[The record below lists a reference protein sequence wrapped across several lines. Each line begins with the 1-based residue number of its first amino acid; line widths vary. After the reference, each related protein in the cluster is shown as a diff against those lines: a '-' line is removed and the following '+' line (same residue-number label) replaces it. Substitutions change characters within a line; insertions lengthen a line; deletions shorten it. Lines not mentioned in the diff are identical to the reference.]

1 MKQISTIGLDLAKNV
16 FQIHGADAEGA
27 PIFNRKL
34 RRAAVLRFFER
45 LPSCLVGL
53 EACGGSHYWAREI
66 AALGHHVRLIPP
78 TYVKPFVK
86 RGTTDAADAE
96 AISEAV
102 TRKTMRFVPIK
113 SANQQAAAV
122 VLKTRTL
129 LVRQQTQAINA
140 LRGDY
145 AHLSEFG
152 VIAAIGTAKVATLIE
167 IVRDEEDGC
176 LPKTARLALAE
187 IADQIE
193 TLARQIDKL
202 ERGIVSEAKRDGDM
216 RRLTTIPGVGAIT
229 AATVKALVPDPDGFT
244 SGRHFAAWL
253 GLTPK
258 PHSSGGKERLGG
270 ISKMG
275 NPTLRSLLVCGATS
289 VLRRVKGNEKA
300 PRWLIALLARRPF
313 KVVAIALAN
322 KMARIIWALLTKG
335 GTYRNTGAASGAA
348 CA

>member
-34 RRAAVLRFFER
+34 RRAEVLRFFEK
-45 LPSCLVGL
+45 LPPCLVGL

-66 AALGHHVRLIPP
+66 AALGHDVRLIPP
-78 TYVKPFVK
+78 VYVKPYVK
-86 RGTTDAADAE
+86 RGKTDAADAE

-113 SANQQAAAV
+113 SADQQAAV
-122 VLKTRTL
+122 MVLKTRTL

-140 LRGDY
+140 LRG
-145 AHLSEFG
+145 HLSELG
-152 VIAAIGTAKVATLIE
+152 VIAGVGVTKVKALIE
-167 IVRDEEDGC
+167 IVRDEADDC
-176 LPKTARLALAE
+176 LPKAARLALTE

-193 TLARQIDKL
+193 ALTRQIDKL
-202 ERGIVSEAKRDGDM
+202 ERGIVAEAKRDEDM
-216 RRLTTIPGVGAIT
+216 RLLTTIPGVGAIT
-229 AATVKALVPDPDGFT
+229 AATVKALVPDPDGFK

-258 PHSSGGKERLGG
+258 SHSSGGKERLGG

-289 VLRRVKGNEKA
+289 VLRRVKGNDKA
-300 PRWLIALLARRPF
+300 PQWLIGLLARRPF
-313 KVVAIALAN
+313 KVVAVALAN

-335 GTYRNTGAASGAA
+335 GTYRNTGAASSAA
-348 CA
+348 SA